1 MSARAVW
8 AIIAREL
15 ARTLRQRGRLLSAL
29 VRPLVW
35 LLVIGGG
42 VGTMMGEGGG
52 GGGGYR
58 AFLAP
63 GLLAMTLLFGAML
76 SALSLVHDRESGV
89 LRLLLAAPI
98 AHAWIVIARILSA
111 AVVAL
116 AQAGLLLLLLWPAGY
131 VGAGWD
137 PLVLLAGLLATA
149 LCAACIGLLV
159 AVVVRSLENFAV
171 MMNFVIFPLF
181 FLSGA
186 LYPLHGL
193 PGWLRSAALANPF
206 SYGVD
211 LLKHAAPAAAA
222 ASGWQPDASVACDL
236 GVLGGFIV
244 VAATVACLVFSSAAT
259 IGALARLVS
268 RGRGGPG

>member
-1 MSARAVW
+1 MMMRAVL
-8 AIIAREL
+8 AIIQREL

-29 VRPLVW
+29 VRPLIW

-42 VGTMMGEGGG
+42 VETMMPSSAGT
-52 GGGGYR
+52 GYR

-89 LRLLLAAPI
+89 LRLLLVAPI
-98 AHAWIVIARILSA
+98 HHAWIIIARILSA

-116 AQAGLLLLLLWPAGY
+116 VQAGLLLLLLWPAGY

-137 PLVLLAGLLATA
+137 PIVLLAGLVATA
-149 LCAACIGLLV
+149 LAAACLGMLV
-159 AVVVRSLENFAV
+159 AVAVRGLENFAV

-193 PGWLRSAALANPF
+193 PPWLRLAALANPF

-211 LLKHAAPAAAA
+211 LLKHAAPAAAT
-222 ASGWQPDASVACDL
+222 GYRPDASLGCDL
-236 GVLGGFIV
+236 GVLAGFIV
-244 VAATVACLVFSSAAT
+244 LAATAACLVFCQATT

-268 RGRGGPG
+268 RARGAAS

>member
-1 MSARAVW
+1 MARAVL
-8 AIIAREL
+8 AIIGREL

-29 VRPLVW
+29 VRPLIW

-42 VGTMMGEGGG
+42 VETMMPSSAGA
-52 GGGGYR
+52 GYR

-89 LRLLLAAPI
+89 LRLLLVAPI
-98 AHAWIVIARILSA
+98 HHAWIIIARILAA

-116 AQAGLLLLLLWPAGY
+116 VQAALLLLLLWPAGY
-131 VGAGWD
+131 IGAGWD
-137 PLVLLAGLLATA
+137 GVVLGSGLVATA
-149 LCAACIGLLV
+149 LAAACLGMLV
-159 AVVVRSLENFAV
+159 AVAVRTLENFAV

-193 PGWLRSAALANPF
+193 PPWLRLAALANPF

-211 LLKHAAPAAAA
+211 LLKHATPATAT
-222 ASGWQPDASVACDL
+222 GYQPDASISCDL
-236 GVLGGFIV
+236 AVLAGFIV
-244 VAATVACLVFSSAAT
+244 LATTAACVVFCQAAT
-259 IGALARLVS
+259 IQALARLVS
-268 RGRGGPG
+268 RGRGAAS